1 MVRVGG
7 ELALAT
13 GPLFMYDKIMGRS
26 ISVGQK
32 KRSRGRPATGHDP
45 QIALR
50 MPTETR
56 QAVEAWAANQPDKPS
71 LSEAIRRMV
80 DLVLAAKASVTKRAT
95 TKRKEA

>member
-1 MVRVGG
+1 
-7 ELALAT
+7 
-13 GPLFMYDKIMGRS
+13 
-26 ISVGQK
+26 
-32 KRSRGRPATGHDP
+32 
-45 QIALR
+45 